1 MNSKCYKTPFY
12 GIFNSIL
19 EMNPVQV
26 LLNLCLTRP
35 YPVNVLKFYSSSLIQ
50 IHMILNKT
58 IPLQMEEYGG
68 DKDCC
73 CLLYSVNAST
83 PFAVSGAE
91 GEIQKKKNKQKTT
104 DNT

>member
-1 MNSKCYKTPFY
+1 
-12 GIFNSIL
+12 
-19 EMNPVQV
+19 
-26 LLNLCLTRP
+26 
-35 YPVNVLKFYSSSLIQ
+35 
-50 IHMILNKT
+50 MILNKT

-91 GEIQKKKNKQKTT
+91 GEIQKKKK
-104 DNT
+104 NTKKKYT